1 MLNKA
6 AFASKH
12 QLLILSTEGWTEP
25 SLEKQIS
32 LSNIWSQML
41 IWAHCISPKNNNNKK
56 NTSLQLKQFYF
67 RATNKLNVFTDNI
80 SLKAIHLTLLGF
92 FVLE

>member
-56 NTSLQLKQFYF
+56 IPVYNLNFG
-67 RATNKLNVFTDNI
+67 ATNKLNVFTDNI